1 MHPTPDDTRPWYRHR
16 SPWLLMLGPAVIVV
30 AGLSTAWLAIDTDDG
45 LVVGEYYKEGKAINR
60 VLRREQMAE
69 SLGLSASV
77 RFEAAGHLLRVSLR
91 QAAADTTPDHGGA
104 AARTTLPESLEVL
117 FSHPTRAG
125 EDRNVSLR
133 REQGGDYVGV
143 STPPGEGRWHVTVQD
158 AAGAW
163 RLTGRWAAQP
173 DSPPLQLVAGAVGP
187 ARVPIGLPPG
197 VPPPTR

>member
-1 MHPTPDDTRPWYRHR
+1 
-16 SPWLLMLGPAVIVV
+16 
-30 AGLSTAWLAIDTDDG
+30 LAIDTDDG